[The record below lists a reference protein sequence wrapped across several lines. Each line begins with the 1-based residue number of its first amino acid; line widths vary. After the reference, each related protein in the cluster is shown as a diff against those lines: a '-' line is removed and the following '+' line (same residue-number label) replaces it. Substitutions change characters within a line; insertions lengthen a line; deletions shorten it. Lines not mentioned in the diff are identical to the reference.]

1 MRDDACCRSGVYER
15 RAVRDRARR
24 EHVTARRVR
33 RHGRGRVCHL
43 SASFGGTWIS
53 IQPLGRARRK
63 APLGSAGVQCPRA
76 RRRIH
81 RPPARPAHMRA
92 LVSVPSIRPT
102 TPRSSTRRRRD
113 TPATRRGFGGRRVL
127 NNPTRAVV
135 HSDATPRLPA
145 TAGGFFGDLDVAA
158 RTETRAAPAPHVVD
172 RPPPGVVDHFPPPP
186 VPHDEALS
194 PFGPLEPEHGASH
207 TRTSTHARHPHTI
220 RIILTRPIDKH
231 LAFMP
236 AHAPAQHCAL
246 TELAVSKRAPKATTR
261 TPRKRVNY
269 SDLVFKLFRRTR
281 ETCRA
286 RPPAPSSRTCT
297 RSPASPVDSCYPAI
311 SCCGWRTEPRRR
323 GTWTRRRLRSVRS
336 TGWRPRRVARA

>member
-1 MRDDACCRSGVYER
+1 MPPQLEFWRDVDLDPAPRTG
-15 RAVRDRARR
+15 
-24 EHVTARRVR
+24 
-33 RHGRGRVCHL
+33 
-43 SASFGGTWIS
+43 
-53 IQPLGRARRK
+53 RRK
-63 APLGSAGVQCPRA
+63 APLLTAGVQCPRA

-135 HSDATPRLPA
+135 HSDPTPRLPA
-145 TAGGFFGDLDVAA
+145 TAGGFFGDLDVGA

-231 LAFMP
+231 LAFVP

-246 TELAVSKRAPKATTR
+246 TELAVSAPPKPR
-261 TPRKRVNY
+261 PTPRGK
-269 SDLVFKLFRRTR
+269 T
-281 ETCRA
+281 
-286 RPPAPSSRTCT
+286 
-297 RSPASPVDSCYPAI
+297 
-311 SCCGWRTEPRRR
+311 PR
-323 GTWTRRRLRSVRS
+323 
-336 TGWRPRRVARA
+336 

>member
-1 MRDDACCRSGVYER
+1 MPPQREFWRDVDLDPAPRTCTKKSAPRLPPAFS
-15 RAVRDRARR
+15 ARARAAASTDHPHDR
-24 EHVTARRVR
+24 HTCARSYRCR
-33 RHGRGRVCHL
+33 RSDRRR
-43 SASFGGTWIS
+43 
-53 IQPLGRARRK
+53 LGRRRGG
-63 APLGSAGVQCPRA
+63 AA
-76 RRRIH
+76 
-81 RPPARPAHMRA
+81 
-92 LVSVPSIRPT
+92 IRP
-102 TPRSSTRRRRD
+102 
-113 TPATRRGFGGRRVL
+113 RRGAGLDGRRVL

-145 TAGGFFGDLDVAA
+145 TAGGFFGDLDVGA

-261 TPRKRVNY
+261 PREK
-269 SDLVFKLFRRTR
+269 
-281 ETCRA
+281 E
-286 RPPAPSSRTCT
+286 
-297 RSPASPVDSCYPAI
+297 
-311 SCCGWRTEPRRR
+311 
-323 GTWTRRRLRSVRS
+323 S
-336 TGWRPRRVARA
+336 TTVT

>member
-1 MRDDACCRSGVYER
+1 
-15 RAVRDRARR
+15 
-24 EHVTARRVR
+24 
-33 RHGRGRVCHL
+33 
-43 SASFGGTWIS
+43 
-53 IQPLGRARRK
+53 
-63 APLGSAGVQCPRA
+63 
-76 RRRIH
+76 
-81 RPPARPAHMRA
+81 MRA

-127 NNPTRAVV
+127 TV

-145 TAGGFFGDLDVAA
+145 TAGGFFGDLDVGAW
-158 RTETRAAPAPHVVD
+158 TETRAAPAPHVVD

-246 TELAVSKRAPKATTR
+246 TELAVSKATTHAPIKN
-261 TPRKRVNY
+261 TPM
-269 SDLVFKLFRRTR
+269 SH
-281 ETCRA
+281 
-286 RPPAPSSRTCT
+286 
-297 RSPASPVDSCYPAI
+297 
-311 SCCGWRTEPRRR
+311 
-323 GTWTRRRLRSVRS
+323 
-336 TGWRPRRVARA
+336 

>member
-1 MRDDACCRSGVYER
+1 
-15 RAVRDRARR
+15 
-24 EHVTARRVR
+24 
-33 RHGRGRVCHL
+33 
-43 SASFGGTWIS
+43 
-53 IQPLGRARRK
+53 
-63 APLGSAGVQCPRA
+63 
-76 RRRIH
+76 
-81 RPPARPAHMRA
+81 MRA

-135 HSDATPRLPA
+135 HSDPTPRLPA

-231 LAFMP
+231 LAFVP

-246 TELAVSKRAPKATTR
+246 TELAVSKRAPKAR
-261 TPRKRVNY
+261 PTPREKESTTVTQSSNF
-269 SDLVFKLFRRTR
+269 SAGPERR
-281 ETCRA
+281 A
-286 RPPAPSSRTCT
+286 
-297 RSPASPVDSCYPAI
+297 
-311 SCCGWRTEPRRR
+311 EPGHRRR
-323 GTWTRRRLRSVRS
+323 RHARAPVP
-336 TGWRPRRVARA
+336 RPRRWTRVSRRSAAVAGGPSQDAGAPGRDGGSVRYDRQGGVRGGWLVRDVVVCPVGRRGRAGWGVSGGEVLS

>member
-1 MRDDACCRSGVYER
+1 MPPQREFWRDVDLDPVPRTCTKKNAPPYRRRSVPARAPPHPPTTRTTGTHARARIGAVDPTGDASVVDAAAPRYARDAARVWTADESSTTR
-15 RAVRDRARR
+15 RARWF
-24 EHVTARRVR
+24 T
-33 RHGRGRVCHL
+33 
-43 SASFGGTWIS
+43 
-53 IQPLGRARRK
+53 
-63 APLGSAGVQCPRA
+63 
-76 RRRIH
+76 
-81 RPPARPAHMRA
+81 
-92 LVSVPSIRPT
+92 
-102 TPRSSTRRRRD
+102 
-113 TPATRRGFGGRRVL
+113 
-127 NNPTRAVV
+127 
-135 HSDATPRLPA
+135 ATPRRASPPPPA
-145 TAGGFFGDLDVAA
+145 GSSGIWTSA
-158 RTETRAAPAPHVVD
+158 RGPRRAAAPAPHVVD

-246 TELAVSKRAPKATTR
+246 TELAVSKRTPKATTHA
-261 TPRKRVNY
+261 PRKSVNY

-281 ETCRA
+281 ETRRA

-297 RSPASPVDSCYPAI
+297 RSPASPVDSCTPAI